1 MLIVHKWRN
10 ALEQMKSLRQCSALK
25 IQSLIRRFLTRCRF
39 PEKQRRRFPMKIV
52 HRFDGIAIKK
62 KNMLTKSMNN
72 IASLLGLD
80 DYDVVE
86 SKFRADGR
94 TRRYANLF
102 LNIKIGEL
110 ENFENL
116 NLAAV
121 KIQRLCRVVFAR
133 RRRKIAVA
141 ERADV
146 MSRRLI
152 RWFRHRCWLQD
163 RDDAAWIIQSGWRA
177 RLAWLAPQHQA
188 AGIIQRWYRFKK
200 RSFKRKSRIS
210 TIQMYVP
217 SN

>member
-1 MLIVHKWRN
+1 MAIVHKWRS
-10 ALEQMKSLRQCSALK
+10 ALEQIKSLRQRNALT
-25 IQSLIRRFLTRCRF
+25 IQSLIRRFLVRCRF

-52 HRFDGIAIKK
+52 HRIDNFPIQKR
-62 KNMLTKSMNN
+62 NMLTTSMNN
-72 IASLLGLD
+72 IALLFRID
-80 DYDVVE
+80 DYDEVE
-86 SKFRADGR
+86 CKFTADGR

-102 LNIKIGEL
+102 LNLKIGEL
-110 ENFENL
+110 DNFENL
-116 NLAAV
+116 NMAAA

-141 ERADV
+141 KRAV
-146 MSRRLI
+146 VLSRRLI

-163 RDDAAWIIQSGWRA
+163 RDDAAWVIQSGWRA

-210 TIQMYVP
+210 TIQR
-217 SN
+217 